1 MSLQQTL
8 QYALERDLTITF
20 GRRREI
26 WPGVS
31 LLSYE
36 SDAEAFM
43 EAPASCRAA
52 RRTLSMSRSITSR
65 SPLDRAID
73 EVAALGA
80 PRRDADT

>member
-1 MSLQQTL
+1 L
-8 QYALERDLTITF
+8 I
-20 GRRREI
+20 RRFAGE
-26 WPGVS
+26 VES

-43 EAPASCRAA
+43 EAPASCR
-52 RRTLSMSRSITSR
+52 
-65 SPLDRAID
+65 RAID